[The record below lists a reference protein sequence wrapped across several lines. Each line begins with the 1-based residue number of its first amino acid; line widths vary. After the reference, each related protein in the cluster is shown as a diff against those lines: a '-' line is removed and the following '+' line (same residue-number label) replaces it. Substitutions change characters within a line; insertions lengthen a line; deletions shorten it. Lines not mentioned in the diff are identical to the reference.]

1 VTHEERATWIR
12 RGFVVFVLVVVALAA
27 WFFPKKQA
35 PPKTQAAVAPTH
47 LIEILHFHLPND
59 PQSEQIADHLNVVE
73 SKYTGQVLVTRL
85 DVNQHPER
93 AKEEKVTRPPKVVM
107 MAGTIRACK
116 FQGLWTQAQIERK
129 VDEILRGLKRHGK
142 DWRPDVQGMLP
153 AGTNT
158 SAQP

>member
-1 VTHEERATWIR
+1 MTHEERAAWIQ
-12 RGFVVFVLVVVALAA
+12 RGFVLFVVVVVAAAA

-35 PPKTQAAVAPTH
+35 PPPPQAAAPTH

-59 PQSEQIADHLNVVE
+59 PASEQIADHLNKVQA
-73 SKYTGQVLVTRL
+73 KYGGQVLVTRL

-93 AKEEKVTRPPKVVM
+93 AKEERVTRPPKVVM

-116 FQGLWTQAQIERK
+116 FQGLWTQLQIERK
-129 VDEILRGLKRHGK
+129 VDEILRGLKRYGK
-142 DWRPDVQGMLP
+142 DWRPDVQGMMP
-153 AGTNT
+153 VGTQT